1 MPIDNNTKQTIF
13 QIVYDKSF
21 GVLLPEITPD
31 IEQMIGREIERSAQY
46 IENRLRTSLSPAR
59 YTDLPKTP
67 EEAYKNRT
75 KYKDAINSNFYDY
88 PRWDDLTPGQKN
100 LYGNNPSL
108 YKNGTLPFELLTN
121 DQLNTWASNVQY
133 SLIKVGD
140 AERQDGRGKAFF
152 NTYYAPIIHVY
163 SVALS
168 MTAPPGYESKPLFFR
183 LYHPSEFKVYHKEG
197 GIHIFPAVMARLML
211 VGSNDPLYGSQYGP
225 VVPYIPQVL
234 TIDYEFGYTDSTRPF
249 DLLEAVAIR
258 TVMQMILN
266 ISAYLTA
273 GLRSYGIEGF
283 NASFGNNGMLYENLY
298 NEYKTRLRE
307 LLLPYYRPI
316 MVSW

>member
-1 MPIDNNTKQTIF
+1 MLNEKVKQDIF
-13 QIVYDKSF
+13 QIVLDKSY
-21 GVLLPEITPD
+21 GMLLPEVTPD
-31 IEQMIGREIERSAQY
+31 VQSMIEREIERSAQY
-46 IENRLRTSLSPAR
+46 IENRLRTSLTPAR
-59 YTDLPKTP
+59 FTDLPKSP

-75 KYKDAINSNFYDY
+75 KYKDSINPDFYEY
-88 PRWDDLTPGQKN
+88 PKWSDLTNEQRN
-100 LYGNNPSL
+100 LYGNNPSI
-108 YKNGTLPFELLTN
+108 YQNGTLPFELLTN
-121 DQLNTWASNVQY
+121 DQLLTWTSNVRY
-133 SLIKVGD
+133 SDIKVGD

-152 NTYYAPIIHVY
+152 ITYYAPIINVY
-163 SVALS
+163 SVSLTFA
-168 MTAPPGYESKPLFFR
+168 APPGYEARPLFFR
-183 LYHPSEFKVYHKEG
+183 LYQPSEFKVYHREG
-197 GIHIFPAVMARLML
+197 GIHIFPAVMARLL
-211 VGSNDPLYGSQYGP
+211 LIGSNDPLYGSQYGP

-234 TIDYEFGYTDSTRPF
+234 TIDYEFGYTDQTRPY

-283 NASFGNNGMLYENLY
+283 NASFGNNGLLYESLY

-307 LLLPYYRPI
+307 LLSPYYRPV